1 MSKVYFLSDLEPAW
15 FPDPKLTNK
24 DGLVAVTETLGTDRL
39 LLAYK
44 NGIFPWLKTGE
55 YPLWHWFSPDPRFIL
70 YPKNFRI
77 SRSLKKALSDNIFKI
92 RINQNFRLTIENCAN
107 VKRPE
112 QESTW
117 IEKDMIQDYCKLH
130 ESGIAHSVEAY
141 FENKLVGGLYGIFL
155 GRSFFGES
163 MFYKIPEASKACL
176 AKLVEIAK
184 EHNFHFIDC
193 QVPTEHLRNMGAC
206 EVRRSKFLRELESS
220 LKSDHK
226 QIKWTEFL

>member
-1 MSKVYFLSDLEPAW
+1 MDWLRLQKLLERTDYYLLIKMV
-15 FPDPKLTNK
+15 FFHGLKQVNTHSGTGSLLTHA
-24 DGLVAVTETLGTDRL
+24 LF
-39 LLAYK
+39 Y
-44 NGIFPWLKTGE
+44 ILKTSE
-55 YPLWHWFSPDPRFIL
+55 FLE
-70 YPKNFRI
+70 
-77 SRSLKKALSDNIFKI
+77 SLKKALSKNIFEI